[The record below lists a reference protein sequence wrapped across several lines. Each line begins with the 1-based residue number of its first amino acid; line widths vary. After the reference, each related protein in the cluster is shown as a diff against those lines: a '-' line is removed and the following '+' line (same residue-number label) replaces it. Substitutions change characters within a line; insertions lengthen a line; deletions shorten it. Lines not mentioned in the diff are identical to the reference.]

1 MLLLLSFE
9 LHVLLAL
16 VCIFLLLKC
25 RVGVGAES
33 RFVHHLVQTQPAA
46 LLAAATLC
54 LVPGLRLVSSLHFQP
69 WGLAGEEKG
78 TRSPSAPPSH
88 AAQLLCSLH
97 PGSAGEGRALWLPPS
112 HHCNPGAGRRWLQCR
127 GLLYSSPPAVTH
139 LKVISASWAVQGD
152 PGVEGRLNK

>member
-25 RVGVGAES
+25 CIGAGAES

-46 LLAAATLC
+46 LLAAATLR
-54 LVPGLRLVSSLHFQP
+54 LVLGLRLVSSLRSQP

-78 TRSPSAPPSH
+78 TGSPSAPPSR
-88 AAQLLCSLH
+88 AVQLLCGLG
-97 PGSAGEGRALWLPPS
+97 PGFTGEGRALWLPPS
-112 HHCNPGAGRRWLQCR
+112 RHCNPGAGGTWLQCR
-127 GLLYSSPPAVTH
+127 GLFTPPPM
-139 LKVISASWAVQGD
+139 L
-152 PGVEGRLNK
+152 RLT